1 MCSWE
6 EQKCKLIH
14 SICIIFLK
22 QSKSFICFCGQDG
35 REGIGTVLR
44 VRMGRAPDG
53 ELQGCHLFM
62 QEKLSKPSIPDS
74 EVNFFLIG
82 SMDLRLICDGP

>member
-1 MCSWE
+1 
-6 EQKCKLIH
+6 
-14 SICIIFLK
+14 
-22 QSKSFICFCGQDG
+22 
-35 REGIGTVLR
+35 
-44 VRMGRAPDG
+44 MGRAPDG